1 MLRLN
6 ESFEYVNVEMTA
18 PGCSVHALEH
28 LDTEKRGCSVKTDV
42 FVIRSQTEMCG
53 IWSNLHHKTL
63 IFLDFSPT

>member
-28 LDTEKRGCSVKTDV
+28 LDTEKIEFKI
-42 FVIRSQTEMCG
+42 FVEFKI
-53 IWSNLHHKTL
+53 
-63 IFLDFSPT
+63 